1 MKWFYQKDEIEVGID
16 EVARGCLFGR
26 VYTAA
31 VIWPYDETFAEE
43 EEEEENEKEEEDE
56 NKERDEKEESVEKIV
71 TSENLHCPITKD
83 SKQYTPQKRKE
94 LYQYILD
101 NALEVQYSYCEA
113 EEIDDINILQATYK
127 SMHKTLDK
135 FSTKVDRIL
144 VDGDRFKPY
153 FGVNGENSYDND
165 DNEWVPYAC
174 FPKGDTLYLPIS
186 AASIVAK
193 VEHDMYI
200 ERLCQEYPD
209 LEERYGLLSNMG
221 YGSQRHR
228 DGITKYGISQFHRK
242 TFGCCQQVDLSRVVK
257 K

>member
-43 EEEEENEKEEEDE
+43 EYEEKEIDDKEDEED
-56 NKERDEKEESVEKIV
+56 KDEKDESEKESIEKIV

-153 FGVNGENSYDND
+153 YNSGE

-209 LEERYGLLSNMG
+209 LDERYGLLSNMG